1 MSQTIGDTTRNN
13 LIRMPSGGFLNFRH
27 SLLWCLCL
35 AAVSIAVMMS
45 TPAMAGTQYM
55 AGSPELSVYIAGTN
69 EYSPGQDVPLHVV
82 IENKGVNQFKFVKS
96 GIVDTEDLT
105 NTAKHLTV
113 TLGTDDAP
121 LAIKSDSQTV
131 GDLLGSNSATV
142 LFNLKINRDAP
153 AGTYNLPVT
162 LNYTYLYQVEQ
173 YGDDT
178 VQYYY
183 KSVNDIVSLPIKIKS
198 NVQIDVLSVDTENLN
213 VGNEGYIILKVKN
226 TGHEDGKKSVVRL
239 SQNDGSPV
247 TPTEGS
253 AYIGDFAAGS
263 TADCRFKVMVSGD
276 AEAKSYPLDVY
287 VDYQNS
293 EQDQVTS
300 ESETIG
306 IPVGKKVDFAVA
318 YTNSTISP
326 GAKSVI
332 RVGYQNT
339 GGATVYNA
347 QARISAVDPF
357 TSNDDTSYLGTMAP
371 GEIKEAAFDVSVDK
385 GATLKDYGI
394 DSEMSYRDA
403 LDNTYTSTPM
413 KVNVH
418 IVAAKG
424 VLDILAN
431 PLILLVIVIAIIAAA
446 GYFLYKRRNIPQ

>member
-1 MSQTIGDTTRNN
+1 M
-13 LIRMPSGGFLNFRH
+13 
-27 SLLWCLCL
+27 
-35 AAVSIAVMMS
+35 
-45 TPAMAGTQYM
+45 
-55 AGSPELSVYIAGTN
+55 
-69 EYSPGQDVPLHVV
+69 
-82 IENKGVNQFKFVKS
+82 
-96 GIVDTEDLT
+96 
-105 NTAKHLTV
+105 
-113 TLGTDDAP
+113 
-121 LAIKSDSQTV
+121 V

-198 NVQIDVLSVDTENLN
+198 NVQIDVLAVDTENLN

>member
-162 LNYTYLYQVEQ
+162 LNYTYLYQV
-173 YGDDT
+173 
-178 VQYYY
+178 
-183 KSVNDIVSLPIKIKS
+183 
-198 NVQIDVLSVDTENLN
+198 
-213 VGNEGYIILKVKN
+213 
-226 TGHEDGKKSVVRL
+226 
-239 SQNDGSPV
+239 
-247 TPTEGS
+247 
-253 AYIGDFAAGS
+253 
-263 TADCRFKVMVSGD
+263 
-276 AEAKSYPLDVY
+276 
-287 VDYQNS
+287 
-293 EQDQVTS
+293 
-300 ESETIG
+300 
-306 IPVGKKVDFAVA
+306 
-318 YTNSTISP
+318 
-326 GAKSVI
+326 
-332 RVGYQNT
+332 
-339 GGATVYNA
+339 
-347 QARISAVDPF
+347 
-357 TSNDDTSYLGTMAP
+357 
-371 GEIKEAAFDVSVDK
+371 
-385 GATLKDYGI
+385 
-394 DSEMSYRDA
+394 
-403 LDNTYTSTPM
+403 
-413 KVNVH
+413 
-418 IVAAKG
+418 
-424 VLDILAN
+424 
-431 PLILLVIVIAIIAAA
+431 
-446 GYFLYKRRNIPQ
+446 